1 MMDKL
6 LGGLVLIVSAGVAVL
21 AAKYGNRL
29 VKKMEAE
36 DIEKSK
42 KIQEATEKMF
52 EKVLKQTV
60 QRSVDDAMSS
70 IGFKNKFVHNNPR

>member
-1 MMDKL
+1 MDKL

-42 KIQEATEKMF
+42 KMQEAAEKMF
-52 EKVLKQTV
+52 EKTLKQTI
-60 QRSVDDAMSS
+60 QRSVDDAISG
-70 IGFKNKFVHNNPR
+70 IGFKKKFVHNNPR